1 MNDLTQVKKEQIKKL
16 KSFAGEFPSR
26 NSLRKLPNITV
37 GDIYWLT
44 LENQAYIVTSKEGT
58 NFTLKALDEHASI
71 SLGISIYDFNKG
83 IASKQ
88 PILTA
93 EELKTTETVLKDW
106 VTKTANE
113 NYLLYGREIHSI
125 SIFRVKHK
133 DVVLYPTIY
142 QTLSTIGDIISIDC
156 IEETEKNP
164 ANVEIWIRTDKEKAT
179 LLYLIPY
186 DNGIIII

>member
-1 MNDLTQVKKEQIKKL
+1 MNDLTQIKKEQIKKL

-26 NSLRKLPNITV
+26 NSLRKLPNMTV

-44 LENQAYIVTSKEGT
+44 LENQAYIVIAKNGT

-71 SLGISIYDFNKG
+71 SLGISIYEFNKG

-88 PILTA
+88 SILTA
-93 EELKTTETVLKDW
+93 EELKRTEEPLKNW
-106 VTKTANE
+106 IISTANE

-133 DVVLYPTIY
+133 DIILYPTIY
-142 QTLSTIGDIISIDC
+142 QTLSTIGEIISMDC

-164 ANVEIWIRTDKEKAT
+164 ANVEIWIRTNKEKAT

-186 DNGIIII
+186 DSGIILI